1 MPNQSLKNWLLA
13 IRSKTL
19 PASVAPVLIG
29 TAMAFG
35 DGIHHFQTAFVCL
48 FAALA
53 IQIGTNLANDYYDFQ
68 KGTDTAE
75 RIGPIRATQAGLV
88 QPVTMKTAFI
98 FAFLLSG
105 LACVWLV
112 QRGGWPIAVLGVLA
126 VFSGIF
132 YTAGPYPLGY
142 LGLGEI
148 FVFIFFGPVAVAGT
162 YYVQSLEINA
172 AVLLAGVSPGL
183 LSVGILA
190 VNNLRDMEIDR
201 KSGKMTLAAR
211 WGRSFALSEYLFCII
226 ASAMMPV
233 LIYILIE
240 DHIGILACV
249 LINLL
254 AIPVIKIVFTQP
266 GASLNRALASTGKL
280 LLIYSVLFAIG
291 WIL

>member
-1 MPNQSLKNWLLA
+1 MKIWLLA
-13 IRSKTL
+13 IRPKTL
-19 PASVAPVLIG
+19 PAAVAPVLIG

-35 DGIHHFQTAFVCL
+35 DGIHHFPTAFVCL

-88 QPVTMKTAFI
+88 RPMMMKAAFI

-126 VFSGIF
+126 VLSGIF

-162 YYVQSLEINA
+162 YYVQSMEINT

-183 LSVGILA
+183 LSAGILA
-190 VNNLRDMEIDR
+190 VNNLRDMETDR
-201 KSGKMTLAAR
+201 KSGKMTLAVR

-226 ASAMMPV
+226 ASAMTPV

-240 DHIGILACV
+240 DHVGILACV

-254 AIPVIKIVFTQP
+254 AIPVIKTVFTQP
-266 GASLNRALASTGKL
+266 GDSLNRALASTGKL
-280 LLIYSVLFAIG
+280 LLIYSVLFALG

>member
-1 MPNQSLKNWLLA
+1 MA
-13 IRSKTL
+13 IRPKTL

-35 DGIHHFQTAFVCL
+35 DGIHHFPTAFVCL

-68 KGTDTAE
+68 KGTDTAD
-75 RIGPIRATQAGLV
+75 RVGPIRATQAGLV
-88 QPVTMKTAFI
+88 RPVTMKAAFI

-126 VFSGIF
+126 VLSGIF

-162 YYVQSLEINA
+162 YYVQSLEINT

-190 VNNLRDMEIDR
+190 VNNLRDMETDR

-240 DHIGILACV
+240 DHVGILACV

-254 AIPVIKIVFTQP
+254 AIPVIKIVFTQH
-266 GASLNRALASTGKL
+266 GDSLNRALASTGKL

>member
-13 IRSKTL
+13 IRPKTL

-35 DGIHHFQTAFVCL
+35 DGIHHFPTAFVCL

-75 RIGPIRATQAGLV
+75 RVGPIRATQAGLV
-88 QPVTMKTAFI
+88 RPVTMKAAFI

-126 VFSGIF
+126 VLSGIF

-190 VNNLRDMEIDR
+190 VNNLRDMETDR

-211 WGRSFALSEYLFCII
+211 WGRSFALSEYLFCVI

-233 LIYILIE
+233 LIYIWIE

-254 AIPVIKIVFTQP
+254 AIPVIKTVFTQP

>member
-1 MPNQSLKNWLLA
+1 MSNQSLKNWILA
-13 IRSKTL
+13 IRPKTL

-35 DGIHHFQTAFVCL
+35 DGIHHFSTAFVCL

-75 RIGPIRATQAGLV
+75 RVGPIRATQAGLV
-88 QPVTMKTAFI
+88 RPVTMKAAFI

-112 QRGGWPIAVLGVLA
+112 QRGGWPIAILGVLA
-126 VFSGIF
+126 VLSGIF

-190 VNNLRDMEIDR
+190 VNNLRDMETDR

-240 DHIGILACV
+240 DHIGILACA

-254 AIPVIKIVFTQP
+254 AIPVIKTVFTQP

>member
-13 IRSKTL
+13 IRPKTL

-35 DGIHHFQTAFVCL
+35 DGIHHFPTAFVCL

-75 RIGPIRATQAGLV
+75 RVGPIRATQAGLV
-88 QPVTMKTAFI
+88 RPVTMKAAFI

-126 VFSGIF
+126 VLSGIF

-190 VNNLRDMEIDR
+190 VNNLRDMETDR

-211 WGRSFALSEYLFCII
+211 WGRSFALSEYLFCVI

-233 LIYILIE
+233 LIYIWIE
-240 DHIGILACV
+240 DHVGILACV

-254 AIPVIKIVFTQP
+254 AIPVIKTVFTQP

-280 LLIYSVLFAIG
+280 LLIYSALFAIG

>member
-1 MPNQSLKNWLLA
+1 MPNQSLENWLLA
-13 IRSKTL
+13 IRPKTL
-19 PASVAPVLIG
+19 PAAVAPVLIG

-35 DGIHHFQTAFVCL
+35 DGIHHFPTAFVCL

-68 KGTDTAE
+68 KGTDTSE

-88 QPVTMKTAFI
+88 RPVTMKAAFI

-105 LACVWLV
+105 LACAWLV

-126 VFSGIF
+126 VLSGIF

-162 YYVQSLEINA
+162 YYVQSLEINT

-190 VNNLRDMEIDR
+190 VNNLRDMETDR
-201 KSGKMTLAAR
+201 KSGKMTLAVR

-233 LIYILIE
+233 LIYIFIE
-240 DHIGILACV
+240 DHVGILACV
-249 LINLL
+249 LINPL
-254 AIPVIKIVFTQP
+254 AIPVIKSVFTQTGDP
-266 GASLNRALASTGKL
+266 LNRALASTGKL

>member
-1 MPNQSLKNWLLA
+1 MA
-13 IRSKTL
+13 IRPKTL

-35 DGIHHFQTAFVCL
+35 DGIHHFPTAFVCL

-68 KGTDTAE
+68 RGTDTAE
-75 RIGPIRATQAGLV
+75 RVGPIRATQAGLV
-88 QPVTMKTAFI
+88 RPVTMKAAFI

-126 VFSGIF
+126 VLSGIF

-162 YYVQSLEINA
+162 YYVQSLEINT

-190 VNNLRDMEIDR
+190 VNNLRDMETDR

-211 WGRSFALSEYLFCII
+211 WGRSFALSEYLFCVI
-226 ASAMMPV
+226 ASALMPV
-233 LIYILIE
+233 LIYIWIE
-240 DHIGILACV
+240 DHAGILACV

-254 AIPVIKIVFTQP
+254 AIPVIKTVFTQP